1 MLQFFHLSCFLSYWG
16 QNSYGASHSDQGGWQ
31 KSLSAYCQD
40 DTINVFPLAFLH
52 VFFSTAGLPEIN
64 FANVGLYPES
74 ISSLVIDPS
83 FQTCSSNT
91 GVFSGTSLA
100 NCQFMA
106 SDIKACQARGKIITL
121 SLGGAT
127 GAAGFT
133 SDAQAQSFADT
144 IWNLFLGG
152 SSSTRPFGDAVLDG
166 IDLDL
171 EGGNGAY
178 FPTFVN
184 RIRSLSNGASKKYYV
199 TAAPQCPYPDAY
211 MGSILNAVG
220 FDAVYVQCKQWNI
233 RKVEILTRPFIQ
245 LTNFNNP
252 NAWNFAQWDTWA
264 KTVSP
269 NRNVKIYIGAPSAP
283 SAAGS
288 GYVDAS
294 TLGNIAKQT
303 KATYSSFGGVMLWDV
318 SQAYGNNRF
327 DVAIKNAITG
337 GTTAPTTVPPSP
349 TPTTPRPTSTQPP
362 TTTQPPSN
370 GSCAGVAGWVSNI
383 AYQGGS
389 QVVYKDSGHLWTA
402 SWWSQADVPGGAAG
416 VWVDK
421 GACSSFAAAKVN
433 NSKAPSATHVI
444 QASSLNNTDQAQ
456 AGKPRRSRVMRI

>member
-1 MLQFFHLSCFLSYWG
+1 MAFGFARLLLVSALAVFLQASQSLGYDNSRSDNLVAYWG

-52 VFFSTAGLPEIN
+52 VFFSAAGLPEIN
-64 FANVGLYPES
+64 FAN
-74 ISSLVIDPS
+74 
-83 FQTCSSNT
+83 TCSSNT

-106 SDIKACQARGKIITL
+106 ADIKACQARGKIITL

-171 EGGNGAY
+171 EGGNGAF

-184 RIRSLSNGASKKYYV
+184 RIRSLSNGASKKYYI

-220 FDAVYVQCKQWNI
+220 FDAVYVQ
-233 RKVEILTRPFIQ
+233 
-245 LTNFNNP
+245 
-252 NAWNFAQWDTWA
+252 AWNFAQWDTWA

-269 NRNVKIYIGAPSAP
+269 NRNVKIYIGAPAAP

-288 GYVDAS
+288 GYVDAA

-327 DVAIKNAITG
+327 DVAIKNAISG
-337 GTTAPTTVPPSP
+337 GSSSPTSVPPSP
-349 TPTTPRPTSTQPP
+349 TSTTPRPTSTTTRTTSTPP
-362 TTTQPPSN
+362 PATTTSPSN

-433 NSKAPSATHVI
+433 NPQAPSATHVVQTSNI
-444 QASSLNNTDQAQ
+444 NNTDQAQ
-456 AGKPRRSRVMRI
+456 AGKARRSRVMRI